1 MRSLFGIML
10 VCSLAAG
17 PLHAQTQTIDDLKGK
32 LFDAHMMEKM
42 FVGGL
47 KFCKELDGKNFFYFQ
62 PRNRVLNLDEY
73 HRSLEN
79 LAREHVFNPEKHRP
93 WSDDD
98 AAERWEVVKK
108 EAVTDKENCD
118 LVASIP
124 DLEKK
129 LQELEKQAVAP
140 SKKE

>member
-1 MRSLFGIML
+1 MRSLCGIML
-10 VCSLAAG
+10 LCSLAAS
-17 PLHAQTQTIDDLKGK
+17 PLHAQTQAIDDLRGK
-32 LFDAHMMEKM
+32 LFDAHMAEKT
-42 FVGGL
+42 FVAGL

-93 WSDDD
+93 WSDED
-98 AAERWEVVKK
+98 AAERWEVVKQ

-129 LQELEKQAVAP
+129 LQDLQKQAEAP
-140 SKKE
+140 SK